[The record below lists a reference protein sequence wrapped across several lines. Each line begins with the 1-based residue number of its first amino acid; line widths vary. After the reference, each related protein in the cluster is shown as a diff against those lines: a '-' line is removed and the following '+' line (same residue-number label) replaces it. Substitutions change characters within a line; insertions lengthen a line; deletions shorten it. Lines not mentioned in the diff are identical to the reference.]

1 MSSARVVKPIK
12 YPIENAFIQKLT
24 KQNTTESSA
33 DSFLS
38 RPSRVI
44 SSSQSSVCSDD
55 FPCLAEEISSFKD
68 ETSSIE
74 AGRVNNNN
82 YIQMEGSPAFPLQPT
97 NNNAEESVSFESETR
112 RQTTNI
118 NNFQDI
124 TPRRVQQGTELSE
137 ALVRI
142 ENAQSKPVAFAVRAN
157 IFFYGVPCDDCPA
170 SGNQVTFEAR
180 DYIHIKEKY
189 STDWWI
195 GRLVRE
201 GCELGF
207 VPSAAKLEQIRAGK
221 GKKNPLRA
229 GADGRENS
237 GQKKRTFFKR
247 SASQISPYDVVP
259 NSRPIILV
267 GPSLKGYEVTDMMQ
281 KVIFDFL
288 KRHFQDR
295 IHITRVTADLSLSKR
310 QNPGERL
317 QRKMLD
323 KNHQRCT
330 LAEVEQEIDRIFEL
344 ASGLQLLVLDADAAN
359 LPSQLAKT
367 SLAPLIVYLKVT
379 NHEVLRRLIKSRG
392 KTQSKF
398 MNTQILVSEKLANC
412 SPDSFDVIL
421 DENQLSDAC
430 EHLGEYLEA
439 YWRATHPPEK

>member
-1 MSSARVVKPIK
+1 MSSARAVKPIR
-12 YPIENAFIQKLT
+12 YPIENVYLQKLT

-38 RPSRVI
+38 RPSRV
-44 SSSQSSVCSDD
+44 SSSQSSVCSDEY
-55 FPCLAEEISSFKD
+55 LGQTEVSFKNGVD
-68 ETSSIE
+68 SVEPVE
-74 AGRVNNNN
+74 EGRVNTSSSKQMDESSAN
-82 YIQMEGSPAFPLQPT
+82 YPLQIQQHP
-97 NNNAEESVSFESETR
+97 ESVIFETEK
-112 RQTTNI
+112 TNVSPV
-118 NNFQDI
+118 QCDI
-124 TPRRVQQGTELSE
+124 TVRRVKPETGLAE
-137 ALVRI
+137 ALDRI
-142 ENAQSKPVAFAVRAN
+142 EKARSKPVAFAVRAN

-189 STDWWI
+189 SSDWWI

-207 VPSAAKLEQIRAGK
+207 VPSAAKLEQIRQGK

-229 GADGRENS
+229 GVEQNGDVH
-237 GQKKRTFFKR
+237 KKKPFFR
-247 SASQISPYDVVP
+247 RGGTLATPYDVVP
-259 NSRPIILV
+259 NSRPIVLV

-295 IHITRVTADLSLSKR
+295 IHITRVTADLSMAKR
-310 QNPGERL
+310 HNPGERL

-323 KNHQRCT
+323 RSHTRCS
-330 LAEVEQEIDRIFEL
+330 LAEVEQEIDRIYEL
-344 ASGLQLLVLDADAAN
+344 ASGLQLLVLDADTVN

-367 SLAPLIVYLKVT
+367 NLAPMIVYLKVSNT
-379 NHEVLRRLIKSRG
+379 EVLRRLIKSRG

-398 MNTQILVSEKLANC
+398 MNTQMLVSEKLANC

-439 YWRATHPPEK
+439 YWRATHPQEK

>member
-1 MSSARVVKPIK
+1 MSSARVVKSIK
-12 YPIENAFIQKLT
+12 YPIENAFVEKLT

-55 FPCLAEEISSFKD
+55 FPCLAEEISSFKN

-74 AGRVNNNN
+74 AGRVNNNS
-82 YIQMEGSPAFPLQPT
+82 YIQMEVGQFTTPKKAQ
-97 NNNAEESVSFESETR
+97 ESVTFESETT

-118 NNFQDI
+118 NRPEDI
-124 TPRRVQQGTELSE
+124 TPRRVKPGTELAE
-137 ALVRI
+137 ALSRI
-142 ENAQSKPVAFAVRAN
+142 ENAQTKPVAFAVRAN

-229 GADGRENS
+229 GADGNENV
-237 GQKKRTFFKR
+237 GQKKKAFFR
-247 SASQISPYDVVP
+247 RGQSLINPYDVVP
-259 NSRPIILV
+259 NSRPIVLV

-310 QNPGERL
+310 QNPGVERL

-379 NHEVLRRLIKSRG
+379 NQEVLRRLIKSRG

-398 MNTQILVSEKLANC
+398 MNTQMLVAEKLANC

-439 YWRATHPPEK
+439 YWRATHPLEK